1 MTDTHQFYS
10 FAAVIIPVLLFGGAV
25 STAWKPDTEPAN
37 ARKRR
42 WLAGLVWVTMMFAL
56 AGEIVAINATF
67 TKIPI
72 ERERIIVVGAVVVG
86 TVASAG
92 AVAWL
97 WLRELPDGLK
107 GTLIGVG
114 VVAGIL
120 GALLMLSTTSV
131 KVDSGSKKPKAESE
145 LANIAIAQQQST
157 THLAEAATANEK
169 AIRVLAGDLARAR
182 ADDAA
187 LIRAAERR

>member
-92 AVAWL
+92 
-97 WLRELPDGLK
+97 PS
-107 GTLIGVG
+107 
-114 VVAGIL
+114 L
-120 GALLMLSTTSV
+120 G
-131 KVDSGSKKPKAESE
+131 SGCGNSR
-145 LANIAIAQQQST
+145 T
-157 THLAEAATANEK
+157 
-169 AIRVLAGDLARAR
+169 G
-182 ADDAA
+182 
-187 LIRAAERR
+187 

>member
-1 MTDTHQFYS
+1 
-10 FAAVIIPVLLFGGAV
+10 
-25 STAWKPDTEPAN
+25 
-37 ARKRR
+37 
-42 WLAGLVWVTMMFAL
+42 
-56 AGEIVAINATF
+56 
-67 TKIPI
+67 
-72 ERERIIVVGAVVVG
+72 
-86 TVASAG
+86 
-92 AVAWL
+92 
-97 WLRELPDGLK
+97 
-107 GTLIGVG
+107 
-114 VVAGIL
+114 
-120 GALLMLSTTSV
+120 MLSTTSV